1 MVSLASGNPGVP
13 SSGFIIITIGKIS
26 TAKDIN
32 KPEIHRLY

>member
-13 SSGFIIITIGKIS
+13 SSGFIITIGKIS